1 MAESQLVD
9 KLQKSSN
16 DKKIDEKDLTRIKE
30 LRDEYKSQTVKIGQ
44 LNVERILMNQAVER
58 LNKAVEESEAH
69 YIQLQE
75 NERSLV
81 KELQE
86 KYGIGQLNLDTGT
99 FSPIKSK

>member
-1 MAESQLVD
+1 MSESQLVD
-9 KLQKSSN
+9 KLQQEKN
-16 DKKIDEKDLTRIKE
+16 TKKIDDADLTRIKE

-44 LNVERILMNQAVER
+44 FNVERILMNQAVER
-58 LNKAVEESEAH
+58 LNKAIEESEIH
-69 YIQLQE
+69 YSKLQE
-75 NERSLV
+75 KERSLV